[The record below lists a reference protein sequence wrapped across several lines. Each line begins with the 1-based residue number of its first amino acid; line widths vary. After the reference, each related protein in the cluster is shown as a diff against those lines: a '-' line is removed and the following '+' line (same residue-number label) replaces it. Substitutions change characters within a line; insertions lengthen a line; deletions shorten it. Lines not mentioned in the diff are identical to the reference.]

1 MLDPACVDDKQRS
14 PAFLFVAQA
23 FLFLWRIMAA

>member
-23 FLFLWRIMAA
+23 FLFL